1 MCLRSPIEQI
11 TNGRKKNN
19 PPKWLI
25 SSKETSYE
33 TDGLPEGVDGEGNG
47 DIKFN
52 IEFEDDREREI
63 YGLGDGLGL
72 SMLGDRFENWSIS

>member
-1 MCLRSPIEQI
+1 
-11 TNGRKKNN
+11 
-19 PPKWLI
+19 
-25 SSKETSYE
+25 
-33 TDGLPEGVDGEGNG
+33 VDGEGNG
-47 DIKFN
+47 DIIFN